1 MPDKKRYTAGHEW
14 ILVEQDQAKIGITEY
29 TQGSLGEISYI
40 RFPPVGSI
48 IEQGDTIAILE
59 SLKSATEV
67 SSPMSGTV
75 VGINDVLSENPA
87 LINRDPEGLGWI
99 IRMKL
104 RDVTE
109 FEQLFDDKNYQK
121 KFRKNNE

>member
-29 TQGSLGEISYI
+29 TQGNLGEISYI
-40 RFPPVGSI
+40 RFPPVGTVV
-48 IEQGDTIAILE
+48 EQGDTIAILE

-75 VGINDVLSENPA
+75 VAINDILSENPA

-99 IRMKL
+99 VCLKL
-104 RDVTE
+104 RNLTE
-109 FEQLFDDKNYQK
+109 FEQLFDNMDYQK
-121 KFRKNNE
+121 KFIKNNE